1 MAPEPH
7 AKEPVMQECITWV
20 GIDAHAK
27 SLQFAMREGGAWQE
41 WQIANES
48 KAIRRIAK
56 KLVRQAPGEV
66 RCCYEAGP
74 TGYALKRELETAAPE
89 LVCEVIAPSLIPLKS
104 GDRIKTDRR
113 DARKLAEYLEAG
125 LLTEVHPPTEQQEAV
140 RDLTRCRRAMKGD
153 LMRARHR
160 LSKFLLRRGVRYSAG
175 KKAWTQAY
183 QKWLGTL
190 EFAGINKVVFEQYL
204 LAVEQLMERIAH
216 IDCEVK
222 GVSESEPYR
231 EVVGWLR
238 CFRGVDMVAALTLI
252 AEVHDFRRF
261 DSPAQLMSYLGL
273 TPSEYSSGESRR
285 QGGITKT
292 GNTHAR
298 RVLVEVSWH
307 YRHRAAV
314 GKALRERRSG
324 KPPWA
329 IATADKAQLRLC
341 RRYQRLVARGKPSQK
356 AVVAV
361 ARELVGFIWAV
372 MRQGQRAA
380 IAT

>member
-1 MAPEPH
+1 
-7 AKEPVMQECITWV
+7 MQECITWV

-27 SLQFAMREGGAWQE
+27 SLQFAMREGGAWRE

-74 TGYALKRELETAAPE
+74 TGYALKRELEAAAPE
-89 LVCEVIAPSLIPLKS
+89 LVCEVIAPSLIPVKS

-125 LLTEVHPPTEQQEAV
+125 LLTVVHPPTAQEEAV

-153 LMRARHR
+153 QMRARHR

-183 QKWLGTL
+183 HKWLGTL
-190 EFAGINKVVFEQYL
+190 DFAGIDKVVFDQYL

-216 IDCEVK
+216 IDRQMTE
-222 GVSESEPYR
+222 VSESEPYC
-231 EVVGWLR
+231 EMVGWLR
-238 CFRGVDMVAALTLI
+238 CFRGIDTVAALTLI

-261 DSPAQLMSYLGL
+261 DSPGQLMSYLGL

-298 RVLVEVSWH
+298 RILVEVSWH
-307 YRHRAAV
+307 YRHRAGV
-314 GKALRERRSG
+314 GKGLRERRDG
-324 KPPWA
+324 QPRWA
-329 IATADKAQLRLC
+329 IATADKAQLRLS
-341 RRYQRLVARGKPSQK
+341 RRYQRLVARGKPGQK
-356 AVVAV
+356 AVIAV

-372 MRQGQRAA
+372 MRGGQRVA
-380 IAT
+380 IAA